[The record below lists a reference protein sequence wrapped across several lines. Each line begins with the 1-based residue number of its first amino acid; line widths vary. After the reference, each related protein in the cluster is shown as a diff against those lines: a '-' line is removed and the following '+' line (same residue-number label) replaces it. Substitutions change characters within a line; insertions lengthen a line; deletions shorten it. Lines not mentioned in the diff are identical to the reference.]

1 VTIAGTTGS
10 NHRQYRQTLQMLGSG
25 RLSLR
30 SPVTVERPLPEV
42 EEALADAA
50 SGEQR

>member
-1 VTIAGTTGS
+1 
-10 NHRQYRQTLQMLGSG
+10 MLGSG

-30 SPVTVERPLPEV
+30 SLVTVKRPLQEI

-50 SGEQR
+50 SGEQLKVVVKT